1 MNLNKG
7 CIEIFLLFVCELYIL
22 PMNLNKGCIEICS
35 VSSWTRII
43 IMMNLNKGC
52 IEMLNKTYLEYR
64 FDLDEP

>member
-7 CIEIFLLFVCELYIL
+7 CIEIYHQKLDFYWIL
-22 PMNLNKGCIEICS
+22 S
-35 VSSWTRII
+35 
-43 IMMNLNKGC
+43 MNLNKGC